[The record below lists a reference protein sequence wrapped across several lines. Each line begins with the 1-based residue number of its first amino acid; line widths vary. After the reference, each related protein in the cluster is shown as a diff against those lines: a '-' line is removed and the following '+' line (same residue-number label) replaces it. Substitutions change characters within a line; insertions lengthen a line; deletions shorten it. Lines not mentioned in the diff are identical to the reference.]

1 MTRRNPLLC
10 STGAFVSRLN
20 GRDYT
25 LIPRIAPQLA
35 ADGLE
40 FMMYD
45 SWYDCAD
52 EITAMLSGLSV
63 PVMHVDKQVGEA
75 ISRGAAGDEA
85 AAFAAF
91 RRNCRMAQRIGAHLL
106 VLHLWNGL
114 PSDHVF
120 SRNLAAFGE
129 LARAAQDAGLLLTVE
144 NVVCA
149 AADPLARLRELRER
163 YPDVRFTYDTKM
175 AAFHHQ
181 QDAWDTPEGAW
192 LWDEHRIAHVHLN
205 DYAGGYRDWAHLR
218 VPSPGAGWVDLPHA
232 CAVLAAHGY
241 TGAITTEAPAVS
253 TDGAV
258 DVARLNANLCALR
271 QMLDTAS

>member
-1 MTRRNPLLC
+1 MTIGNPLLC

-25 LIPRIAPQLA
+25 LIPRIAPQLD

-45 SWYDCAD
+45 SWYDSVD
-52 EITAMLSGLSV
+52 EIVEALRGLSV

-75 ISRGAAGDEA
+75 ISRGAPGDEA
-85 AAFAAF
+85 AAFTAF
-91 RRNCRMAQRIGAHLL
+91 RRNCRMAQRLGARLL

-120 SRNLAAFGE
+120 SRNLAAFGTLWRE
-129 LARAAQDAGLLLTVE
+129 AQDAGLQLTVE

-149 AADPLARLRELRER
+149 AADPLARLAELRER
-163 YPDVRFTYDTKM
+163 YPAVCFTYDTKM

-181 QDAWDTPEGAW
+181 QDAWSRPEGAW
-192 LWDEHRIAHVHLN
+192 LWTEHRIAHVHLN
-205 DYAGGYRDWAHLR
+205 DYAGGYRDWTHLR
-218 VPSPGAGWVDLPHA
+218 VPSPGEGWVDLPHA
-232 CAVLAAHGY
+232 CDVLAAHGY

-253 TDGAV
+253 ADGQV
-258 DVARLNANLCALR
+258 DVARLNANLHILR
-271 QMLDTAS
+271 EMLNITV